1 MDAKK
6 STYKKYFTLSFDDGV
21 TQDLKIIEI
30 MKKYGFHACTFNIN
44 SGLYGANWEW
54 VATAINAPGL
64 SHKRFTEAEVRS
76 GIYDG
81 FELAAHTQ
89 THPSLKI
96 YDNSPKDI
104 IREVQVDADNIESIT
119 GVKTVGMA
127 WPGGDTEFT
136 DNTVELVS
144 KLTDIKYAR
153 YVTPTYKFDLPDEFL
168 KWHPTCSF
176 VDKHLFE
183 LAEEFIAAEPTS
195 DMLFYVWGHSY
206 ELDVAGNNSYAEFEK
221 LIKTMVEAEDVTL
234 VTNGEF
240 YQIYKDKIPSYKEG

>member
-1 MDAKK
+1 MSNKA
-6 STYKKYFTLSFDDGV
+6 SQYKKYFTLSFDDGV

-96 YDNSPKDI
+96 YDNSPEDI
-104 IREVQVDADNIESIT
+104 IREVQLDADNIESIT

-136 DNTVELVS
+136 DRTVELVY
-144 KLTDIKYAR
+144 KHTDIKYAR
-153 YVTPTYKFDLPDEFL
+153 YVTPTYKFDLPEEFL

-176 VDKHLFE
+176 LDKRLFE
-183 LAEEFIAAEPTS
+183 LAQEFISAEPES

-206 ELDVAGNNSYAEFEK
+206 ELDVERNHSYAEFERLVK
-221 LIKTMVEAEDVTL
+221 MMSEADDVIL

-240 YQIYKDKIPSYKEG
+240 YQIYKDKIPSYQEV

>member
-1 MDAKK
+1 MGEKQ

-21 TQDLKIIEI
+21 TQDLKLIEI
-30 MKKYGFHACTFNIN
+30 LKKYGVHCCTFNIN

-64 SHKRFTEAEVRS
+64 SHKRFTEEEVRS

-96 YDNSPKDI
+96 YDNSPEDI

-136 DNTVELVS
+136 DKSVELVG
-144 KLTDIKYAR
+144 KHTDIKYAR
-153 YVTPTYKFDLPDEFL
+153 CVTPTYTFDLPEMFL
-168 KWHPTCSF
+168 KWYPTCSF
-176 VDKHLFE
+176 SDKRLFE
-183 LAEEFIAAEPTS
+183 LTEDFISAEPKQ

-206 ELDVAGNNSYAEFEK
+206 ELDVAGNHSYGEFEK
-221 LIKTMVEAEDVTL
+221 LVKMMSEAEDIIL

-240 YQIYKDKIPSYKEG
+240 YQIFKDGIPSIK